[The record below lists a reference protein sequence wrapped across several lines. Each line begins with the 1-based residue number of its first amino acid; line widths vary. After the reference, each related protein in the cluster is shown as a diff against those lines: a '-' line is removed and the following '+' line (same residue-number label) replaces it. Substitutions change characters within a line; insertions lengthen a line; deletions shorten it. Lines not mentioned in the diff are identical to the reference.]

1 MSVAPLAPVELLDG
15 GTGEELFRRGVPDD
29 RKLWSAT
36 ALVHSQHHHVL
47 TQVHR
52 AFLDAGSD
60 MVTCNNYGVTPGVGF
75 REDDIVKYCDL
86 AGRLARRA
94 VSTAKPAARVCGSL
108 PPLLESYRPDKLVPF
123 DEGVRLYSVMGAA
136 LQPHVDVFLGET
148 LSTIDEA
155 KMAIT
160 GVQDYGKPVMVSF
173 TLRSDGALRSGDSV
187 VDVIRELLRFATFST
202 PRVQLHA
209 VLFNCSQPEAISR
222 ALREIQATDGLME
235 SLTERDVRVG
245 AYANRL
251 TAIADDWA
259 LAESVEPQAM
269 RADLD
274 VAQYVEYVNTW
285 VNMGARI
292 IGGCCGIGP
301 EYIAQI
307 HETLKQR
314 GLRL

>member
-1 MSVAPLAPVELLDG
+1 
-15 GTGEELFRRGVPDD
+15 
-29 RKLWSAT
+29 
-36 ALVHSQHHHVL
+36 
-47 TQVHR
+47 
-52 AFLDAGSD
+52 
-60 MVTCNNYGVTPGVGF
+60 
-75 REDDIVKYCDL
+75 
-86 AGRLARRA
+86 
-94 VSTAKPAARVCGSL
+94 
-108 PPLLESYRPDKLVPF
+108 
-123 DEGVRLYSVMGAA
+123 MGAA

-173 TLRSDGALRSGDSV
+173 TLRSDGALRSATRSWTSSASCCAS
-187 VDVIRELLRFATFST
+187 RPSRRRACSCTRCSLTAPNLR
-202 PRVQLHA
+202 R
-209 VLFNCSQPEAISR
+209 SR
-222 ALREIQATDGLME
+222 GRCARFKPPDGLME
-235 SLTERDVRVG
+235 NLAERDVRVG

-314 GLRL
+314 GLQL